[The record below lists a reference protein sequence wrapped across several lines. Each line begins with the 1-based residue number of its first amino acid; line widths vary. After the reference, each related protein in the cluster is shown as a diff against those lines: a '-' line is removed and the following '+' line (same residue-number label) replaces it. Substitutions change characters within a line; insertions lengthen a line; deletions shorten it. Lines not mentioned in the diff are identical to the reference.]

1 MTIYKPTV
9 TLSSFNYSS
18 ELFTLCYTYFAE
30 SMIDLKGL
38 CHAISRYISK
48 KLKPFSHQ
56 LTPKVI
62 RTMAQFCYRRLFLWS
77 LATDDKDGHE

>member
-1 MTIYKPTV
+1 
-9 TLSSFNYSS
+9 
-18 ELFTLCYTYFAE
+18 
-30 SMIDLKGL
+30 MIDLKGL

-77 LATDDKDGHE
+77 LATDDKDGHELKLEKVGPTFTSFHPMPAKTRKKHYYG